1 MKKDGRFTG
10 EGRKVGHGKI
20 TDAQIAA
27 VKRAT
32 GYEPDIP
39 DHARATPKS
48 EPAVQAPTN

>member
-10 EGRKVGHGKI
+10 EGRKAGHGKI

-27 VKRAT
+27 VKLAT

-39 DHARATPKS
+39 HPARATPKS
-48 EPAVQAPTN
+48 KPAVQAPTN